1 MAGLIISPRARIF
14 QGHDW
19 VYGTEVRKVFGNPQP
34 GDVVALKDFKD
45 RFLGSAMFNPHS
57 QIVARRFSRRK
68 QELDGDVFSRR
79 ISQAVELRRQWLPE
93 ETLTRLVWSESD
105 GLPGLIVD
113 RYADYLVVQTL
124 TIAMERRLPI
134 ILNVLEDLLSPRG
147 IIVRNDSPM
156 LAAEGIEPSVRVAR
170 GQEPE
175 PFAASSGSVQ
185 FMIDLQTGQK
195 TGLYLDQLDNYAAVA
210 RFARGRRVL
219 DCFCNQGGFALAC
232 ALAGAAEVAAVDVS
246 QDAMDA
252 VARNARLNGV
262 SVQCVTDNAF
272 DFLKKEA
279 ALVRDG
285 GEHKWDLIILDPPSF
300 TRNKKSVHDAM
311 RGYKEIHLRAMKLLA
326 PGGILSTFCCSHHA
340 GADLFRESVLDAAID
355 APATLRLIQQH
366 GQRPDHPI
374 LLNIPETEYLII
386 FRSCPTVHRTNPN
399 GIVIRETKTPSTE
412 SLIIWNTVLRD
423 TDRFNFRMTGQTSGY
438 FP

>member
-45 RFLGSAMFNPHS
+45 RFLGSAIFNPHS

-68 QELDGDVFSRR
+68 QELNGDFFTRR
-79 ISQAVELRRQWLPE
+79 ISQAIDLRKQWLPE

-113 RYADYLVVQTL
+113 RYVDYLVVQTL
-124 TIAMERRLPI
+124 TLAMERRLPI

-156 LAAEGIEPSVRVAR
+156 LVAEGIEHSVRVAR
-170 GQEPE
+170 GQQPT
-175 PFAASSGSVQ
+175 PFTARSGNVQ

-210 RFARGRRVL
+210 RLARGRRVL
-219 DCFCNQGGFALAC
+219 DCFCNQGGFALSC
-232 ALAGAAEVAAVDVS
+232 ALAGATEVTAVDVS

-252 VARNARLNGV
+252 VNRNALLNGV
-262 SVQCVTDNAF
+262 SIKCITDNAF

-311 RGYKEIHLRAMKLLA
+311 RGYKEIHLRAMKLLE

-340 GADLFRESVLDAAID
+340 GADLFRESVQAAAID

-366 GQRPDHPI
+366 GQRLDHPI
-374 LLNIPETEYLII
+374 LLNIPETEYLKG
-386 FRSCPTVHRTNPN
+386 FTYELLPGR
-399 GIVIRETKTPSTE
+399 
-412 SLIIWNTVLRD
+412 
-423 TDRFNFRMTGQTSGY
+423 
-438 FP
+438 

>member
-19 VYGTEVRKVFGNPQP
+19 VYGTEVRKIFGNPQP

-68 QELDGDVFSRR
+68 QELNGDFFSRR
-79 ISQAVELRRQWLPE
+79 ISQAVELRRRLPE

-124 TIAMERRLPI
+124 TIAMECRLPI

-156 LAAEGIEPSVRVAR
+156 LAAEGISPSVRVAR
-170 GQEPE
+170 GQQPE
-175 PFAASSGSVQ
+175 PFAARSGSVQ

-232 ALAGAAEVAAVDVS
+232 ALAGASEVTAVDVS

-355 APATLRLIQQH
+355 APAPLRLMQQH
-366 GQRPDHPI
+366 GQRADHPV
-374 LLNIPETEYLII
+374 LLNIPETEYLKG
-386 FRSCPTVHRTNPN
+386 FTYELLPGR
-399 GIVIRETKTPSTE
+399 
-412 SLIIWNTVLRD
+412 
-423 TDRFNFRMTGQTSGY
+423 
-438 FP
+438 

>member
-1 MAGLIISPRARIF
+1 MI
-14 QGHDW
+14 
-19 VYGTEVRKVFGNPQP
+19 
-34 GDVVALKDFKD
+34 
-45 RFLGSAMFNPHS
+45 NPHS

-68 QELDGDVFSRR
+68 QELNGDFFSRR
-79 ISQAVELRRQWLPE
+79 ISQAVELRRRRLPE

-124 TIAMERRLPI
+124 TIAMECRLPI

-156 LAAEGIEPSVRVAR
+156 LAAEGISPSVRVAR
-170 GQEPE
+170 GQQPE
-175 PFAASSGSVQ
+175 PFAARSGSVQ

-232 ALAGAAEVAAVDVS
+232 ALAGASEVTAVDVS

-366 GQRPDHPI
+366 GQRADHPV
-374 LLNIPETEYLII
+374 LLNIPETEYLKG
-386 FRSCPTVHRTNPN
+386 FTYELLPGR
-399 GIVIRETKTPSTE
+399 
-412 SLIIWNTVLRD
+412 
-423 TDRFNFRMTGQTSGY
+423 
-438 FP
+438 

>member
-19 VYGTEVRKVFGNPQP
+19 VYGTEVRKIFGNPQP

-57 QIVARRFSRRK
+57 QIVARRYSRRK
-68 QELDGDVFSRR
+68 QELNGDFFSRR
-79 ISQAVELRRQWLPE
+79 ISQAVELRRRLPE

-124 TIAMERRLPI
+124 TIAMECRLPI

-156 LAAEGIEPSVRVAR
+156 LAAEGISPSVRVAR
-170 GQEPE
+170 GQQPE
-175 PFAASSGSVQ
+175 PFAARSGSVQ

-232 ALAGAAEVAAVDVS
+232 ALAGASEVTAVDVS

-355 APATLRLIQQH
+355 APATLRLMQQH
-366 GQRPDHPI
+366 GQRADHPV
-374 LLNIPETEYLII
+374 LLNIPETEYLKG
-386 FRSCPTVHRTNPN
+386 FTYELLPGR
-399 GIVIRETKTPSTE
+399 
-412 SLIIWNTVLRD
+412 
-423 TDRFNFRMTGQTSGY
+423 
-438 FP
+438 

>member
-68 QELDGDVFSRR
+68 QELNGDFFSRR
-79 ISQAVELRRQWLPE
+79 ISQAVELRRRLLPE

-124 TIAMERRLPI
+124 TIAMECRLPI

-156 LAAEGIEPSVRVAR
+156 LAAEGISPSVRVAR
-170 GQEPE
+170 GQQPE
-175 PFAASSGSVQ
+175 PFAARSGSVQ

-232 ALAGAAEVAAVDVS
+232 ALAGASEVTAVDVS

-252 VARNARLNGV
+252 VNGV

-355 APATLRLIQQH
+355 APATLRLMQQH
-366 GQRPDHPI
+366 GQRADHPV
-374 LLNIPETEYLII
+374 LLNIPETEYLKG
-386 FRSCPTVHRTNPN
+386 FTYELLPGR
-399 GIVIRETKTPSTE
+399 
-412 SLIIWNTVLRD
+412 
-423 TDRFNFRMTGQTSGY
+423 
-438 FP
+438 

>member
-68 QELDGDVFSRR
+68 QELDGDFFSRR

-175 PFAASSGSVQ
+175 PFAASSGRVQ

-210 RFARGRRVL
+210 RFARGRR
-219 DCFCNQGGFALAC
+219 ALAC
-232 ALAGAAEVAAVDVS
+232 ALSGAAEVTAVDVS

-252 VARNARLNGV
+252 VARNAKLNGV
-262 SVQCVTDNAF
+262 SIQCVTDNAF

-374 LLNIPETEYLII
+374 LLNIPETEYLKG
-386 FRSCPTVHRTNPN
+386 FTYELLPGR
-399 GIVIRETKTPSTE
+399 
-412 SLIIWNTVLRD
+412 
-423 TDRFNFRMTGQTSGY
+423 
-438 FP
+438 

>member
-19 VYGTEVRKVFGNPQP
+19 VYGTEVRKIFGNPQP

-68 QELDGDVFSRR
+68 QELNGDFFSRR
-79 ISQAVELRRQWLPE
+79 ISQAVELRRRRLPE

-124 TIAMERRLPI
+124 TIAMECRLPI

-156 LAAEGIEPSVRVAR
+156 LAAEGISPSVRVAR
-170 GQEPE
+170 GQQPE
-175 PFAASSGSVQ
+175 PFAARSGSVQ

-232 ALAGAAEVAAVDVS
+232 ALTGASEVTAVDVS

-279 ALVRDG
+279 ALVRD

-355 APATLRLIQQH
+355 APATLRLMQQH
-366 GQRPDHPI
+366 GQRADHPV
-374 LLNIPETEYLII
+374 LLNIPETEYLKG
-386 FRSCPTVHRTNPN
+386 FTYELLPGR
-399 GIVIRETKTPSTE
+399 
-412 SLIIWNTVLRD
+412 
-423 TDRFNFRMTGQTSGY
+423 
-438 FP
+438 

>member
-19 VYGTEVRKVFGNPQP
+19 VYGTEVRKAFGNPQP

-45 RFLGSAMFNPHS
+45 HFLGSAIFNPHS

-68 QELDGDVFSRR
+68 QDLDGDFFARR
-79 ISQAVELRRQWLPE
+79 IRQAMDLRERWLPQ

-105 GLPGLIVD
+105 GIPGLIVD

-124 TIAMERRLPI
+124 TLAMEQRLHI
-134 ILNVLEDLLSPRG
+134 ILNVLEDLLSPKG

-156 LAAEGIEPSVRVAR
+156 LAAEGIEPSVSIAR
-170 GQEPE
+170 GENPE
-175 PFAASSGSVQ
+175 PFAASSSNIQ
-185 FMIDLQTGQK
+185 FMIDLETGQK

-210 RFARGRRVL
+210 RFAKGRRVL

-232 ALAGAAEVAAVDVS
+232 AKAGATEVTAVDVS
-246 QDAMDA
+246 QEAMNA
-252 VARNARLNGV
+252 VERNARLNGV
-262 SVQCVTDNAF
+262 SIQCITDNAF
-272 DFLKKEA
+272 DFLKQEA
-279 ALVRDG
+279 NLVRDG
-285 GEHKWDLIILDPPSF
+285 GAPKWDLIILDPPSF

-311 RGYKEIHLRAMKLLA
+311 RGYKEIHLRAMKMLA

-340 GADLFRESVLDAAID
+340 GADLFRESILSAAID

-366 GQRPDHPI
+366 GQRPDHPV
-374 LLNIPETEYLII
+374 LLNIPETEYLKG
-386 FRSCPTVHRTNPN
+386 FTYELVPGR
-399 GIVIRETKTPSTE
+399 
-412 SLIIWNTVLRD
+412 
-423 TDRFNFRMTGQTSGY
+423 
-438 FP
+438 

>member
-45 RFLGSAMFNPHS
+45 RFLGSAIFNPHS

-68 QELDGDVFSRR
+68 QELNGDFFTRR
-79 ISQAVELRRQWLPE
+79 ISQAIDLRKQWLPE

-113 RYADYLVVQTL
+113 RYVDYLVVQTL
-124 TIAMERRLPI
+124 TLAMERRLPI

-156 LAAEGIEPSVRVAR
+156 LVAEGIEHSVRVAR
-170 GQEPE
+170 GQQPT
-175 PFAASSGSVQ
+175 PFTARSGNVQ

-210 RFARGRRVL
+210 RLARGRRVL
-219 DCFCNQGGFALAC
+219 DCFCNQGGFALSC
-232 ALAGAAEVAAVDVS
+232 ALAGATEVTAVDVS
-246 QDAMDA
+246 QDAMEA
-252 VARNARLNGV
+252 VNRNAQLNGV
-262 SVQCVTDNAF
+262 SIKCITDNAF

-311 RGYKEIHLRAMKLLA
+311 RGYKEIHLRAMKLLE
-326 PGGILSTFCCSHHA
+326 PRGILSTFCCSHHA
-340 GADLFRESVLDAAID
+340 GADLFRESVQDAAID

-374 LLNIPETEYLII
+374 LLNIPETEYLKG
-386 FRSCPTVHRTNPN
+386 FTYELLPGR
-399 GIVIRETKTPSTE
+399 
-412 SLIIWNTVLRD
+412 
-423 TDRFNFRMTGQTSGY
+423 
-438 FP
+438 

>member
-68 QELDGDVFSRR
+68 QELDGDFFSRR
-79 ISQAVELRRQWLPE
+79 ISQALELRSRFLPG

-124 TIAMERRLPI
+124 TLAMERRLHI

-156 LAAEGIEPSVRVAR
+156 LAAEGIEPSVSVAR
-170 GQEPE
+170 GTEPE
-175 PFAASSGSVQ
+175 PFTAQSGDIQ
-185 FMIDLQTGQK
+185 FMINLQTGQK

-210 RFARGRRVL
+210 RLARGRRVL

-232 ALAGAAEVAAVDVS
+232 ARAGAAEVTAVDVS
-246 QDAMDA
+246 QEAMDA
-252 VARNARLNGV
+252 VERNARLNGV
-262 SVQCVTDNAF
+262 SVYGV
-272 DFLKKEA
+272 
-279 ALVRDG
+279 
-285 GEHKWDLIILDPPSF
+285 S
-300 TRNKKSVHDAM
+300 
-311 RGYKEIHLRAMKLLA
+311 
-326 PGGILSTFCCSHHA
+326 
-340 GADLFRESVLDAAID
+340 
-355 APATLRLIQQH
+355 
-366 GQRPDHPI
+366 
-374 LLNIPETEYLII
+374 
-386 FRSCPTVHRTNPN
+386 RTTHS
-399 GIVIRETKTPSTE
+399 IS
-412 SLIIWNTVLRD
+412 
-423 TDRFNFRMTGQTSGY
+423 
-438 FP
+438 

>member
-68 QELDGDVFSRR
+68 QELNGDFFSRR
-79 ISQAVELRRQWLPE
+79 ISQAVELRRRRLPE

-124 TIAMERRLPI
+124 TIAMECRLPI

-156 LAAEGIEPSVRVAR
+156 LAAEGISPSVRVAR
-170 GQEPE
+170 GQQPE
-175 PFAASSGSVQ
+175 PFAARSGSVQ

-232 ALAGAAEVAAVDVS
+232 ALAGASEVTAVDVS

-252 VARNARLNGV
+252 VARNTRLNG
-262 SVQCVTDNAF
+262 VTDNAF

-355 APATLRLIQQH
+355 APATLRLMQQH
-366 GQRPDHPI
+366 GQRADHPV
-374 LLNIPETEYLII
+374 LLNIPETEYLKG
-386 FRSCPTVHRTNPN
+386 FTYELLPGR
-399 GIVIRETKTPSTE
+399 
-412 SLIIWNTVLRD
+412 
-423 TDRFNFRMTGQTSGY
+423 
-438 FP
+438 

>member
-68 QELDGDVFSRR
+68 QELDGDFFSRR
-79 ISQAVELRRQWLPE
+79 ISQAMELRRRWLPE

-175 PFAASSGSVQ
+175 PFAARSGSVQ

-232 ALAGAAEVAAVDVS
+232 ALAGAAEVTAVDVS

-285 GEHKWDLIILDPPSF
+285 AEHKWDLIILDPPSF
-300 TRNKKSVHDAM
+300 TRNKKSVQDAM

-340 GADLFRESVLDAAID
+340 GAALFRESVLDAAID

-374 LLNIPETEYLII
+374 LLNIPETEYLKG
-386 FRSCPTVHRTNPN
+386 FTYELLPGR
-399 GIVIRETKTPSTE
+399 
-412 SLIIWNTVLRD
+412 
-423 TDRFNFRMTGQTSGY
+423 
-438 FP
+438 

>member
-19 VYGTEVRKVFGNPQP
+19 VYGTEVRKIFGNPQP

-68 QELDGDVFSRR
+68 QELNGDFFSRR
-79 ISQAVELRRQWLPE
+79 ISQAVELRRRLPE

-124 TIAMERRLPI
+124 TIAMECRLPI

-156 LAAEGIEPSVRVAR
+156 LAAEGISPSVRVAR
-170 GQEPE
+170 GQQPE
-175 PFAASSGSVQ
+175 PFAARSGSVQ

-232 ALAGAAEVAAVDVS
+232 ALAGASEVTAVDVS

-355 APATLRLIQQH
+355 APATLRLMQQL
-366 GQRPDHPI
+366 GQRADHPV
-374 LLNIPETEYLII
+374 LLNIPETEYLKG
-386 FRSCPTVHRTNPN
+386 FTYELLPGR
-399 GIVIRETKTPSTE
+399 
-412 SLIIWNTVLRD
+412 
-423 TDRFNFRMTGQTSGY
+423 
-438 FP
+438 

>member
-68 QELDGDVFSRR
+68 QELDGDFFSRR
-79 ISQAVELRRQWLPE
+79 ISQALELRSRFLPG
-93 ETLTRLVWSESD
+93 ETLARVVWSESD

-124 TIAMERRLPI
+124 TLAMERRLHI

-156 LAAEGIEPSVRVAR
+156 LAAEGIEPSVSIAR
-170 GQEPE
+170 GAEPE
-175 PFAASSGSVQ
+175 PFTARSGDIQ
-185 FMIDLQTGQK
+185 FMINLQTGQK

-210 RFARGRRVL
+210 RLAPGRRVL

-232 ALAGAAEVAAVDVS
+232 ARAGAAEVTAVDVS
-246 QDAMDA
+246 QEAMDA
-252 VARNARLNGV
+252 VERNARLNGG
-262 SVQCVTDNAF
+262 F
-272 DFLKKEA
+272 
-279 ALVRDG
+279 
-285 GEHKWDLIILDPPSF
+285 
-300 TRNKKSVHDAM
+300 
-311 RGYKEIHLRAMKLLA
+311 RA
-326 PGGILSTFCCSHHA
+326 G
-340 GADLFRESVLDAAID
+340 R
-355 APATLRLIQQH
+355 H
-366 GQRPDHPI
+366 GQRVRFSEEGSGPGPGRGSTQVGPDHSGPAF
-374 LLNIPETEYLII
+374 LHQKQE
-386 FRSCPTVHRTNPN
+386 
-399 GIVIRETKTPSTE
+399 IRA
-412 SLIIWNTVLRD
+412 
-423 TDRFNFRMTGQTSGY
+423 
-438 FP
+438 

>member
-1 MAGLIISPRARIF
+1 MAGLIISPRARLF

-68 QELDGDVFSRR
+68 QELDGDFFSRR

-175 PFAASSGSVQ
+175 PFSARSGSVQ

-232 ALAGAAEVAAVDVS
+232 ALAGAAEVTAVDVS

-262 SVQCVTDNAF
+262 SVQGVTDNAF

-285 GEHKWDLIILDPPSF
+285 GS
-300 TRNKKSVHDAM
+300 
-311 RGYKEIHLRAMKLLA
+311 
-326 PGGILSTFCCSHHA
+326 
-340 GADLFRESVLDAAID
+340 
-355 APATLRLIQQH
+355 
-366 GQRPDHPI
+366 
-374 LLNIPETEYLII
+374 
-386 FRSCPTVHRTNPN
+386 
-399 GIVIRETKTPSTE
+399 
-412 SLIIWNTVLRD
+412 
-423 TDRFNFRMTGQTSGY
+423 TSGT
-438 FP
+438 

>member
-19 VYGTEVRKVFGNPQP
+19 VYGTEV
-34 GDVVALKDFKD
+34 LKDFKD
-45 RFLGSAMFNPHS
+45 RYLGSAMFNPQS
-57 QIVARRFSRRK
+57 QIDARRYSRRK
-68 QELDGDVFSRR
+68 QELNGDFFSRR
-79 ISQAVELRRQWLPE
+79 ISQAVELRRRLLPE

-156 LAAEGIEPSVRVAR
+156 LARA
-170 GQEPE
+170 
-175 PFAASSGSVQ
+175 
-185 FMIDLQTGQK
+185 
-195 TGLYLDQLDNYAAVA
+195 
-210 RFARGRRVL
+210 ARGRRVL

-232 ALAGAAEVAAVDVS
+232 ALAGASEVTAVDVS

-252 VARNARLNGV
+252 VARTARLNGV

-355 APATLRLIQQH
+355 APATLRLMQQH
-366 GQRPDHPI
+366 GQRADHPV
-374 LLNIPETEYLII
+374 LLNIPETEYLKG
-386 FRSCPTVHRTNPN
+386 FTYELLPGR
-399 GIVIRETKTPSTE
+399 
-412 SLIIWNTVLRD
+412 
-423 TDRFNFRMTGQTSGY
+423 
-438 FP
+438 

>member
-45 RFLGSAMFNPHS
+45 RFLGSAIFNPHS

-68 QELDGDVFSRR
+68 QELNGDFFTRR
-79 ISQAVELRRQWLPE
+79 ISQAIDLRKQWLPE

-113 RYADYLVVQTL
+113 RYVDYLVVQTL
-124 TIAMERRLPI
+124 TLAMERRLPI

-156 LAAEGIEPSVRVAR
+156 LVAEGIEHSVRVAR
-170 GQEPE
+170 GQQPT
-175 PFAASSGSVQ
+175 PFTARSGNVQ

-210 RFARGRRVL
+210 RLARGRRVL
-219 DCFCNQGGFALAC
+219 DCFCNQGGFALSC
-232 ALAGAAEVAAVDVS
+232 ALAGATEVTAVDVS
-246 QDAMDA
+246 QDAMEA
-252 VARNARLNGV
+252 VNRNAQLNGV
-262 SVQCVTDNAF
+262 SIKCITDNAF

-311 RGYKEIHLRAMKLLA
+311 RGYKEIHLRAMKLLE

-340 GADLFRESVLDAAID
+340 GADLFRESVQDAAID

-374 LLNIPETEYLII
+374 LLNIPETEYLKG
-386 FRSCPTVHRTNPN
+386 FTYELLPGR
-399 GIVIRETKTPSTE
+399 
-412 SLIIWNTVLRD
+412 
-423 TDRFNFRMTGQTSGY
+423 
-438 FP
+438 

>member
-68 QELDGDVFSRR
+68 QELDGDFFSRR

-124 TIAMERRLPI
+124 TIAMEHRLPI

-232 ALAGAAEVAAVDVS
+232 ALAGAAEVTAVDVS

-252 VARNARLNGV
+252 VARNAKLNGV
-262 SVQCVTDNAF
+262 SIQCVTDNAF

-279 ALVRDG
+279 ALV
-285 GEHKWDLIILDPPSF
+285 L
-300 TRNKKSVHDAM
+300 
-311 RGYKEIHLRAMKLLA
+311 
-326 PGGILSTFCCSHHA
+326 
-340 GADLFRESVLDAAID
+340 
-355 APATLRLIQQH
+355 
-366 GQRPDHPI
+366 
-374 LLNIPETEYLII
+374 
-386 FRSCPTVHRTNPN
+386 
-399 GIVIRETKTPSTE
+399 
-412 SLIIWNTVLRD
+412 SLIHI
-423 TDRFNFRMTGQTSGY
+423 
-438 FP
+438 

>member
-45 RFLGSAMFNPHS
+45 RFLGSAIFNPHS

-68 QELDGDVFSRR
+68 QELNGDFFTRR
-79 ISQAVELRRQWLPE
+79 ISQAIDLRKQWLPE

-113 RYADYLVVQTL
+113 RYVDYLVVQTL
-124 TIAMERRLPI
+124 TLAMEHRLPI

-156 LAAEGIEPSVRVAR
+156 LIAEGIKHSVRVAR
-170 GQEPE
+170 GQQPT
-175 PFAASSGSVQ
+175 PFTARSGNVQ

-210 RFARGRRVL
+210 RLARGRRVL
-219 DCFCNQGGFALAC
+219 DCFCNQGGFALSC
-232 ALAGAAEVAAVDVS
+232 ALAGATEVTAVDVS

-252 VARNARLNGV
+252 VNRNAQLNGV
-262 SVQCVTDNAF
+262 SIKCITDNAF

-285 GEHKWDLIILDPPSF
+285 GEHKWVLIILDPPSF

-311 RGYKEIHLRAMKLLA
+311 RGYKEIHLRAMKLLE

-340 GADLFRESVLDAAID
+340 GADLFRESVQDAAID

-374 LLNIPETEYLII
+374 LLNIPETEYLKG
-386 FRSCPTVHRTNPN
+386 FTYELLPGR
-399 GIVIRETKTPSTE
+399 
-412 SLIIWNTVLRD
+412 
-423 TDRFNFRMTGQTSGY
+423 
-438 FP
+438 

>member
-68 QELDGDVFSRR
+68 QELNGDFFSRR
-79 ISQAVELRRQWLPE
+79 ISQAVELRRRRLPE

-156 LAAEGIEPSVRVAR
+156 LAAEGISPSVRVAR
-170 GQEPE
+170 GQQPE
-175 PFAASSGSVQ
+175 PFAARSGSVQ

-232 ALAGAAEVAAVDVS
+232 TLAGASEVTAVDVS

-272 DFLKKEA
+272 DFLKRK
-279 ALVRDG
+279 R
-285 GEHKWDLIILDPPSF
+285 PS
-300 TRNKKSVHDAM
+300 S
-311 RGYKEIHLRAMKLLA
+311 G
-326 PGGILSTFCCSHHA
+326 
-340 GADLFRESVLDAAID
+340 
-355 APATLRLIQQH
+355 
-366 GQRPDHPI
+366 
-374 LLNIPETEYLII
+374 TEEN
-386 FRSCPTVHRTNPN
+386 TN
-399 GIVIRETKTPSTE
+399 GI
-412 SLIIWNTVLRD
+412 
-423 TDRFNFRMTGQTSGY
+423 
-438 FP
+438 

>member
-68 QELDGDVFSRR
+68 QELNGDFFSRR
-79 ISQAVELRRQWLPE
+79 ISQAVEL
-93 ETLTRLVWSESD
+93 RLVWSESD

-124 TIAMERRLPI
+124 TIAMECRLPI

-147 IIVRNDSPM
+147 IIVRNDSPI
-156 LAAEGIEPSVRVAR
+156 LAAEGISPSVRVAR
-170 GQEPE
+170 GQQPE
-175 PFAASSGSVQ
+175 PFAARSGSVQ

-232 ALAGAAEVAAVDVS
+232 ALAGASEVTAVDVS

-252 VARNARLNGV
+252 VARNTRL
-262 SVQCVTDNAF
+262 TDNAF

-355 APATLRLIQQH
+355 APATLRLMQQH
-366 GQRPDHPI
+366 GQRADHPV
-374 LLNIPETEYLII
+374 LLNIPETEYLKG
-386 FRSCPTVHRTNPN
+386 FTYELLPGR
-399 GIVIRETKTPSTE
+399 
-412 SLIIWNTVLRD
+412 
-423 TDRFNFRMTGQTSGY
+423 
-438 FP
+438 

>member
-45 RFLGSAMFNPHS
+45 RFLGSAIFNPHS

-68 QELDGDVFSRR
+68 QELNGDFFTRR
-79 ISQAVELRRQWLPE
+79 ISQAINLRKQWLPE

-113 RYADYLVVQTL
+113 RYVDYLVVQTL

-156 LAAEGIEPSVRVAR
+156 LVAEGIKHSVRVAR
-170 GQEPE
+170 GQQPT
-175 PFAASSGSVQ
+175 PFTARSGNVQ

-210 RFARGRRVL
+210 RIARGRRVL
-219 DCFCNQGGFALAC
+219 DCFCNQGGFALSC
-232 ALAGAAEVAAVDVS
+232 ALAGATEVTAVDVS

-252 VARNARLNGV
+252 VNRNAQLNGV
-262 SVQCVTDNAF
+262 SIKCITDNAF

-311 RGYKEIHLRAMKLLA
+311 RGYKEIHLRAMKLLE

-340 GADLFRESVLDAAID
+340 GADLFRESVQDAAID

-374 LLNIPETEYLII
+374 LLNIPETEYLKG
-386 FRSCPTVHRTNPN
+386 FTYELLPGR
-399 GIVIRETKTPSTE
+399 
-412 SLIIWNTVLRD
+412 
-423 TDRFNFRMTGQTSGY
+423 
-438 FP
+438 

>member
-19 VYGTEVRKVFGNPQP
+19 VYGTEVRKIFGNPQP

-68 QELDGDVFSRR
+68 QERR
-79 ISQAVELRRQWLPE
+79 LPE

-124 TIAMERRLPI
+124 TIAMECRLPI

-156 LAAEGIEPSVRVAR
+156 LAAEGISPSVRVAR
-170 GQEPE
+170 GQQPE
-175 PFAASSGSVQ
+175 PFAARSGSVQ

-210 RFARGRRVL
+210 RF
-219 DCFCNQGGFALAC
+219 
-232 ALAGAAEVAAVDVS
+232 
-246 QDAMDA
+246 
-252 VARNARLNGV
+252 ARLNGV

-355 APATLRLIQQH
+355 APATLRLMQQH
-366 GQRPDHPI
+366 GQRADHPV
-374 LLNIPETEYLII
+374 LLNIPETEYLKG
-386 FRSCPTVHRTNPN
+386 FTYELLPGR
-399 GIVIRETKTPSTE
+399 
-412 SLIIWNTVLRD
+412 
-423 TDRFNFRMTGQTSGY
+423 
-438 FP
+438 

>member
-1 MAGLIISPRARIF
+1 MF

-19 VYGTEVRKVFGNPQP
+19 VYGTEVRKAFGNPQP

-45 RFLGSAMFNPHS
+45 RFLGSAIFNPHS

-68 QELDGDVFSRR
+68 QELDADFFERR
-79 ISQAVELRRQWLPE
+79 IRQAMDFRTRRMPG
-93 ETLTRLVWSESD
+93 ETLVRLVWSESD

-124 TIAMERRLPI
+124 TLAMERRLPI

-170 GQEPE
+170 GDAPE
-175 PFAASSGSVQ
+175 PFAARSGAVQ

-210 RFARGRRVL
+210 RFAKGRRVL

-232 ALAGAAEVAAVDVS
+232 ALAGAAEVTAVDVS

-252 VARNARLNGV
+252 VERNARLNGV
-262 SVQCVTDNAF
+262 SIQCVTDNAF

-311 RGYKEIHLRAMKLLA
+311 RGYKEIHLRAMKLLG
-326 PGGILSTFCCSHHA
+326 PEGILSTFCCSHHA
-340 GADLFRESVLDAAID
+340 GADLFRESIMDASLD
-355 APATLRLIQQH
+355 APATLRLVQQH
-366 GQRPDHPI
+366 GQRPDHPV
-374 LLNIPETEYLII
+374 LLNLPETEYLKG
-386 FRSCPTVHRTNPN
+386 FTYELLAGR
-399 GIVIRETKTPSTE
+399 
-412 SLIIWNTVLRD
+412 
-423 TDRFNFRMTGQTSGY
+423 
-438 FP
+438 

>member
-19 VYGTEVRKVFGNPQP
+19 VYGTEVRKIFGNPQP

-68 QELDGDVFSRR
+68 QELNGDFFSRR
-79 ISQAVELRRQWLPE
+79 ISQAVELRRRRLPE

-124 TIAMERRLPI
+124 TIAMECRLPI

-156 LAAEGIEPSVRVAR
+156 LAAEGISPSVRVAR
-170 GQEPE
+170 GQQPE
-175 PFAASSGSVQ
+175 PFAARSVQ

-232 ALAGAAEVAAVDVS
+232 ALAGASEVTAVDVS

-355 APATLRLIQQH
+355 APATLRLMQQH
-366 GQRPDHPI
+366 GQRADHPV
-374 LLNIPETEYLII
+374 LLNIPETEYLKG
-386 FRSCPTVHRTNPN
+386 FTYELLPGR
-399 GIVIRETKTPSTE
+399 
-412 SLIIWNTVLRD
+412 
-423 TDRFNFRMTGQTSGY
+423 
-438 FP
+438 

>member
-19 VYGTEVRKVFGNPQP
+19 VYGTEVRKIFGNPQP

-68 QELDGDVFSRR
+68 QELNGDFFSRR
-79 ISQAVELRRQWLPE
+79 ISQAVELRRRLPE

-124 TIAMERRLPI
+124 TIAMECRLPI

-156 LAAEGIEPSVRVAR
+156 LAAEGISPSVRVAR
-170 GQEPE
+170 GQQPE
-175 PFAASSGSVQ
+175 PFAARSGSVQ

-232 ALAGAAEVAAVDVS
+232 ALAGASEVTAVDVS

-355 APATLRLIQQH
+355 APATLRLMQQH
-366 GQRPDHPI
+366 GQRADHPV
-374 LLNIPETEYLII
+374 LLNIPETEYLKG
-386 FRSCPTVHRTNPN
+386 FTYQLLPGR
-399 GIVIRETKTPSTE
+399 
-412 SLIIWNTVLRD
+412 
-423 TDRFNFRMTGQTSGY
+423 
-438 FP
+438 

>member
-68 QELDGDVFSRR
+68 QELNGDFFSRR
-79 ISQAVELRRQWLPE
+79 ISQAVELRRRRLPE
-93 ETLTRLVWSESD
+93 ETLTRLVWSES
-105 GLPGLIVD
+105 GLIVD

-156 LAAEGIEPSVRVAR
+156 LAAEGISPSVRVAR
-170 GQEPE
+170 GQQPE
-175 PFAASSGSVQ
+175 PFAARSGSVQ

-232 ALAGAAEVAAVDVS
+232 TLAGASEVTAVDVS

-366 GQRPDHPI
+366 GQRADHPV
-374 LLNIPETEYLII
+374 LLNIPETEYLKG
-386 FRSCPTVHRTNPN
+386 FTYELLPGR
-399 GIVIRETKTPSTE
+399 
-412 SLIIWNTVLRD
+412 
-423 TDRFNFRMTGQTSGY
+423 
-438 FP
+438 

>member
-19 VYGTEVRKVFGNPQP
+19 VYGTEVRKIFGNPQP

-68 QELDGDVFSRR
+68 QELNGDFFSRR
-79 ISQAVELRRQWLPE
+79 ISQAVELRRRLPE

-124 TIAMERRLPI
+124 TIAMECRLPI

-156 LAAEGIEPSVRVAR
+156 LAAEGISPSVRVAR
-170 GQEPE
+170 GQQPE
-175 PFAASSGSVQ
+175 PFAARSGSVQ

-232 ALAGAAEVAAVDVS
+232 ALAGASEVTAVDVS

-252 VARNARLNGV
+252 VARNARRNGV
-262 SVQCVTDNAF
+262 SGQCVTDNAF

-355 APATLRLIQQH
+355 APATLRLMQQH
-366 GQRPDHPI
+366 GQRADHPV
-374 LLNIPETEYLII
+374 LLNIPETEYLKG
-386 FRSCPTVHRTNPN
+386 FTYELLPGR
-399 GIVIRETKTPSTE
+399 
-412 SLIIWNTVLRD
+412 
-423 TDRFNFRMTGQTSGY
+423 
-438 FP
+438 

>member
-19 VYGTEVRKVFGNPQP
+19 VYGTEVRKIFGNPQP

-57 QIVARRFSRRK
+57 QIVARRK
-68 QELDGDVFSRR
+68 QELNGDFFSRR
-79 ISQAVELRRQWLPE
+79 ISQAVELRRRRLPE

-124 TIAMERRLPI
+124 TIAMECRLPI

-156 LAAEGIEPSVRVAR
+156 LAAEGISPSVRVAR
-170 GQEPE
+170 GQQPE
-175 PFAASSGSVQ
+175 PFAARSGSVQ

-232 ALAGAAEVAAVDVS
+232 ALAGASEVTAVDVS

-262 SVQCVTDNAF
+262 SMQCVTDNAF

-355 APATLRLIQQH
+355 APATLRLMQQH
-366 GQRPDHPI
+366 GQRADHPV
-374 LLNIPETEYLII
+374 LLNIPETEYLKG
-386 FRSCPTVHRTNPN
+386 FTYELLPGR
-399 GIVIRETKTPSTE
+399 
-412 SLIIWNTVLRD
+412 
-423 TDRFNFRMTGQTSGY
+423 
-438 FP
+438 

>member
-68 QELDGDVFSRR
+68 QELNGDFFSRR
-79 ISQAVELRRQWLPE
+79 ISQAVELRRRRLPE

-124 TIAMERRLPI
+124 TIAMECRLPI

-147 IIVRNDSPM
+147 IIVRNDSPI
-156 LAAEGIEPSVRVAR
+156 LAAEGISPSVRVAR
-170 GQEPE
+170 GQQPE
-175 PFAASSGSVQ
+175 PFAARSGSVQ

-219 DCFCNQGGFALAC
+219 DCFCNQGGFALA
-232 ALAGAAEVAAVDVS
+232 GASEVTAVDVS

-252 VARNARLNGV
+252 VARNTRLNGV

-355 APATLRLIQQH
+355 APATLRLMQQH
-366 GQRPDHPI
+366 GQRADHPV
-374 LLNIPETEYLII
+374 LLNIPETEYLKG
-386 FRSCPTVHRTNPN
+386 FTYELLPGR
-399 GIVIRETKTPSTE
+399 
-412 SLIIWNTVLRD
+412 
-423 TDRFNFRMTGQTSGY
+423 
-438 FP
+438 